1 MMNKYQSSTLLMA
14 LAIIAATMLVS
25 TVIVEALD
33 LFDDAE
39 AKKIKIKKAK
49 KHGGD
54 HSPDH

>member
-25 TVIVEALD
+25 RVVVETLS

-39 AKKIKIKKAK
+39 ANKSK
-49 KHGGD
+49 
-54 HSPDH
+54 